1 VSALLP
7 AESGRVRH
15 NLGCPQKAKKR
26 PFTVQKGM
34 SALAR
39 TPVKYCG
46 SVAGYS
52 RVYCGLGTDLPKT
65 RPLPFA
71 LLVAACAIAAVSQV
85 IVGKSMS
92 TASPDEAGVVEA
104 SSSSHFV
111 TAALPV
117 ADGPLLLRNE
127 ETNSDTFEKDQARL
141 DAAFDALVEQQAT
154 TAALAER
161 PERTDSIP
169 DPSIDPTPRRQ
180 NFSLLAYYVFSEIPP
195 DEKPADT
202 ILKTMKDLPVGTP
215 VEEIKRAS
223 DAFGLDFNFMK
234 AVAKIES
241 GFNPKQRTGSYIGL
255 FQLSK
260 NEFNQNGSGNITDPR
275 DNAIAGAYKFASEA
289 LLFEFGTGR
298 KPTFSDLYLIHQQ
311 GWQGATQHVSHP
323 KRIAW
328 KSMCATEEGKEKGE
342 RWCKLAIWRNTLP
355 AIKHAWKS
363 VDRLTSGA
371 FVGMWQQ
378 RVDELYSRYSLATT
392 KN

>member
-1 VSALLP
+1 
-7 AESGRVRH
+7 
-15 NLGCPQKAKKR
+15 
-26 PFTVQKGM
+26 M

-52 RVYCGLGTDLPKT
+52 RVYWLLGTDLPKT

-71 LLVAACAIAAVSQV
+71 LLVAAGTIAAASYV
-85 IVGKSMS
+85 IFGKTMS
-92 TASPDEAGVVEA
+92 TASPDEEVEV

-117 ADGPLLLRNE
+117 PHGPLLLRNE
-127 ETNSDTFEKDQARL
+127 ETSSDTFEKDQARL

-154 TAALAER
+154 TDALDEGPA
-161 PERTDSIP
+161 RTDSIP
-169 DPSIDPTPRRQ
+169 DPSVDSIPPRQ

-202 ILKTMKDLPVGTP
+202 VLKTMKDLPTGTP
-215 VEEIKRAS
+215 IEEIRRAS

-234 AVAKIES
+234 TVAKIES

-255 FQLSK
+255 FQLSN
-260 NEFNQNGSGNITDPR
+260 NEFKEYGSGNITDSR
-275 DNAIAGAYKFASEA
+275 DNAIAGAYKFATEA

-311 GWQGATQHVSHP
+311 GWQGAAQHVSHP

-328 KSMCATEEGKEKGE
+328 KSMCATDEGKEKGE

>member
-1 VSALLP
+1 MRSL
-7 AESGRVRH
+7 
-15 NLGCPQKAKKR
+15 Q
-26 PFTVQKGM
+26 
-34 SALAR
+34 
-39 TPVKYCG
+39 
-46 SVAGYS
+46 
-52 RVYCGLGTDLPKT
+52 
-65 RPLPFA
+65 FA
-71 LLVAACAIAAVSQV
+71 CLLVAIAIAAASYV
-85 IVGKSMS
+85 IFGKTMS
-92 TASPDEAGVVEA
+92 TASPDEAVEVEV
-104 SSSSHFV
+104 SSVLSSNFV
-111 TAALPV
+111 TSALP
-117 ADGPLLLRNE
+117 DEPLLLPNE
-127 ETNSDTFEKDQARL
+127 ETNSETFEKDQARL

-154 TAALAER
+154 TDALVER
-161 PERTDSIP
+161 LARTDSIL
-169 DPSIDPTPRRQ
+169 DHSIDSTPRNQ

-202 ILKTMKDLPVGTP
+202 VLKTMKDLPIGTP

-223 DAFGLDFNFMK
+223 DAFGLDFSFMK

-241 GFNPKQRTGSYIGL
+241 GFNPKQHTGSYIGL

-275 DNAIAGAYKFASEA
+275 DNAIAGGYKFATEA

-311 GWQGATQHVSHP
+311 GWQGAAQHVSHP

-328 KSMCATEEGKEKGE
+328 KSMCATDEGKEKGE

-355 AIKHAWKS
+355 AIKHVWKS
-363 VDRLTSGA
+363 VDRLTSAA